1 MKPLTFN
8 NSNFYVSVLLTN
20 KSITLLANI
29 THEGRKAS
37 GTVI

>member
-8 NSNFYVSVLLTN
+8 NSNFYVSVLTN
-20 KSITLLANI
+20 KSITHLANI